1 MSFANCVMFVTVHQC
16 EYYSIYEWY
25 CVCVWVQT
33 TDVEIKKKHS
43 GSLMVSVDQL
53 NSSFKGKDRANS
65 QMSVVTNTL
74 IEGTDSVHVSS
85 EIRSQFETNVTVARH
100 TVLDILYWHFPSL
113 SPHTAFII

>member
-1 MSFANCVMFVTVHQC
+1 MFT
-16 EYYSIYEWY
+16 SISEWHLMFL
-25 CVCVWVQT
+25 WAQT

-74 IEGTDSVHVSS
+74 LEGMPCAHVFPFPW
-85 EIRSQFETNVTVARH
+85 ENGI
-100 TVLDILYWHFPSL
+100 ILGH
-113 SPHTAFII
+113 

>member
-1 MSFANCVMFVTVHQC
+1 MKRKAIFISFIFDAGSGIIYHLDNWRAWVLMCDVFKYAFMWALSHWHCVFL
-16 EYYSIYEWY
+16 
-25 CVCVWVQT
+25 WVQT

-74 IEGTDSVHVSS
+74 LEGTATD
-85 EIRSQFETNVTVARH
+85 
-100 TVLDILYWHFPSL
+100 L
-113 SPHTAFII
+113 SCV